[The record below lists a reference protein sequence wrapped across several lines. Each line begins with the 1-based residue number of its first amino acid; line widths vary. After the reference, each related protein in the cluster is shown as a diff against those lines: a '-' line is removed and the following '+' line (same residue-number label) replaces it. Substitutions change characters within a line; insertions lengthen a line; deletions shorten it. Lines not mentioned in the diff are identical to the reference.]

1 MQAEKEQSWKI
12 YIHAKAKNFHFK
24 LRVKATN
31 IVPTWEFHQCSIV
44 LKLGKYLLKLKSN
57 YGTALIPSQKQPKT
71 LKSKFLVLLKKFR
84 IRRSKN
90 RAFGF
95 KQKSDLS
102 KPEENRMGWF
112 AYKEPICL
120 GSLVVGI
127 LAFLV
132 QSISNKDQKGIVI
145 HGSVISLYLALLF
158 KKYTTGRIS
167 NFLVLLMV
175 ATVAC
180 SLVLELDNCLRYDYL
195 QMAWDYLVSSGFP
208 GNFQAFINLLGSRV
222 TN

>member
-24 LRVKATN
+24 LRLKATN

-44 LKLGKYLLKLKSN
+44 LKLGKY
-57 YGTALIPSQKQPKT
+57 QKQPKT

-102 KPEENRMGWF
+102 KPEENRIGWF
-112 AYKEPICL
+112 AYKVQIQYMDFFQQL
-120 GSLVVGI
+120 GIINV
-127 LAFLV
+127 
-132 QSISNKDQKGIVI
+132 
-145 HGSVISLYLALLF
+145 LLF
-158 KKYTTGRIS
+158 AVGKIPLFHLPLFPCIAQKERKKCFT
-167 NFLVLLMV
+167 F
-175 ATVAC
+175 
-180 SLVLELDNCLRYDYL
+180 
-195 QMAWDYLVSSGFP
+195 
-208 GNFQAFINLLGSRV
+208 
-222 TN
+222 

>member
-1 MQAEKEQSWKI
+1 M
-12 YIHAKAKNFHFK
+12 
-24 LRVKATN
+24 
-31 IVPTWEFHQCSIV
+31 
-44 LKLGKYLLKLKSN
+44 
-57 YGTALIPSQKQPKT
+57 
-71 LKSKFLVLLKKFR
+71 
-84 IRRSKN
+84 
-90 RAFGF
+90 
-95 KQKSDLS
+95 
-102 KPEENRMGWF
+102 
-112 AYKEPICL
+112 

-158 KKYTTGRIS
+158 KIYTTGRIS

-195 QMAWDYLVSSGFP
+195 QMAWDYLVSSGLP
-208 GNFQAFINLLGSRV
+208 GKEILFFHSFVIWIFSNILMNNHRV
-222 TN
+222 FLKK

>member
-1 MQAEKEQSWKI
+1 MQAEKQQSWKI

-57 YGTALIPSQKQPKT
+57 YGTSLIPSQKQPKT

-84 IRRSKN
+84 FRRSKN

-102 KPEENRMGWF
+102 NPEENRMGWF
-112 AYKEPICL
+112 AYK
-120 GSLVVGI
+120 VQYMDF
-127 LAFLV
+127 FLQLRIINV
-132 QSISNKDQKGIVI
+132 
-145 HGSVISLYLALLF
+145 LLF
-158 KKYTTGRIS
+158 AAGKIPLFNLPLFPCIPQKERKKCFT
-167 NFLVLLMV
+167 F
-175 ATVAC
+175 
-180 SLVLELDNCLRYDYL
+180 
-195 QMAWDYLVSSGFP
+195 
-208 GNFQAFINLLGSRV
+208 
-222 TN
+222 

>member
-1 MQAEKEQSWKI
+1 
-12 YIHAKAKNFHFK
+12 
-24 LRVKATN
+24 
-31 IVPTWEFHQCSIV
+31 
-44 LKLGKYLLKLKSN
+44 
-57 YGTALIPSQKQPKT
+57 
-71 LKSKFLVLLKKFR
+71 
-84 IRRSKN
+84 
-90 RAFGF
+90 
-95 KQKSDLS
+95 
-102 KPEENRMGWF
+102 
-112 AYKEPICL
+112 L

-180 SLVLELDNCLRYDYL
+180 SLVLELDNCLRYDNL

-208 GNFQAFINLLGSRV
+208 GKEILFFHSFVIWIFPNILIFLKINRHFSGNFQAFINVLGSRV